1 MSFEIQGKPDIN
13 RILDIINKD
22 DPRKAVD
29 QVIADLNK
37 DLAKISKQ
45 MEKSV
50 KEEKEKLRAI
60 ATKIETALKSLEGLK
75 SGDNLSAANLDD
87 VANSL
92 KEISKSDP
100 KIASMLKDKIITLEK
115 VSDNLRKLRA
125 EMNAVKAGGV
135 LV

>member
-60 ATKIETALKSLEGLK
+60 AKVTVWE
-75 SGDNLSAANLDD
+75 SATTN
-87 VANSL
+87 
-92 KEISKSDP
+92 
-100 KIASMLKDKIITLEK
+100 ASFY
-115 VSDNLRKLRA
+115 
-125 EMNAVKAGGV
+125 
-135 LV
+135 